1 MDPITHGLVGLAI
14 ASVSGEPILGAVGIG
29 TALAAM
35 SPDLDIIMQCRGH
48 LSYLKSHRGVSHSL
62 PFLIGMS
69 IIIAIGLTFIFPEIA
84 FLKILFWAF
93 IGALSHSLLDFLNS
107 YGAKLLWPIR
117 KKRYSRGLLLPF
129 DPVIIGLSLYMILSN
144 QSDSTLDLKIGIIFF
159 GYLIMRWM
167 LKKNIYQKMFYRFG
181 EEIQIKNIELF
192 PSMTAI
198 HKLHFI
204 VETKEKFIVGEVN
217 VFNKQFQIQREL
229 EKIQTPVYEQVLH
242 SIVGEFFH
250 KFTPIYHMD
259 IQDKGDYYYVIF
271 TDLRFFIKDEFIYH
285 ATAILSKDLKTIEG
299 VFHPYSFNQKVS
311 II

>member
-14 ASVSGEPILGAVGIG
+14 ASVSGEPILGAVSIG
-29 TALAAM
+29 AALAAM

-48 LSYLKSHRGVSHSL
+48 LSYLKNHRGVSHSL
-62 PFLIGMS
+62 PFLMGIS

-84 FLKILFWAF
+84 FLKVLFWTF
-93 IGALSHSLLDFLNS
+93 IGALSHSLLDLLNS

-117 KKRYSRGLLLPF
+117 EKRYSGGLLLSF

-144 QSDSTLDLKIGIIFF
+144 QSDSILDLKVGIIFF
-159 GYLIMRWM
+159 GYLIMRWI

-204 VETKEKFIVGEVN
+204 VETTEKFIVGEVN

-229 EKIQTPVYEQVLH
+229 EKAQTPIYEQVLH

-259 IQDKGDYYYVIF
+259 IQDKGDHYCVIF
-271 TDLRFFIKDEFIYH
+271 TDLRFFIKNEFIYH